1 MPNKLRKKKLDAII
15 PVDKNKLKSERLF
28 GKIYLKL
35 FCNISSNFIWKC
47 LLCNIISGKVS
58 VKRPL
63 CLDNIIT
70 YNLHMTF
77 NCLNQCKVT
86 RPWLNKVL
94 FPDQII
100 MLLCLIFFFF
110 FLWSCLIY
118 RLKLFCVVMF
128 FCLQCFCFV
137 ILQHCRTSGNRSL
150 KD

>member
-1 MPNKLRKKKLDAII
+1 MPKKLRKKALDAII

-35 FCNISSNFIWKC
+35 VCNISSNFIRKC

-70 YNLHMTF
+70 YNLHMAF

-110 FLWSCLIY
+110 YEAAWFIDWSCFVWLCFFACNVFVLWSCSIAGP
-118 RLKLFCVVMF
+118 VG
-128 FCLQCFCFV
+128 
-137 ILQHCRTSGNRSL
+137 I
-150 KD
+150 DP

>member
-1 MPNKLRKKKLDAII
+1 MPKKLRKKALDAII

-35 FCNISSNFIWKC
+35 VCNISSNFIRKC

-70 YNLHMTF
+70 YNLHMAF

-110 FLWSCLIY
+110 FYEAAWFIDWSYFVWLCFFACNVFVLWSCSIAGP
-118 RLKLFCVVMF
+118 VG
-128 FCLQCFCFV
+128 
-137 ILQHCRTSGNRSL
+137 I
-150 KD
+150 DP